1 MILIYSLVAEKY
13 INHFLGLKS
22 LFVIANTLKHFLV
35 FLFMFKKAFITF
47 AFLCVFNAK
56 NYSTID
62 FFKVNCCTQRGASAT
77 PLPRAQE
84 FCGSLQL

>member
-22 LFVIANTLKHFLV
+22 LFVIANTVKHFLF
-35 FLFMFKKAFITF
+35 FLFMF
-47 AFLCVFNAK
+47 K

-62 FFKVNCCTQRGASAT
+62 F
-77 PLPRAQE
+77 
-84 FCGSLQL
+84 